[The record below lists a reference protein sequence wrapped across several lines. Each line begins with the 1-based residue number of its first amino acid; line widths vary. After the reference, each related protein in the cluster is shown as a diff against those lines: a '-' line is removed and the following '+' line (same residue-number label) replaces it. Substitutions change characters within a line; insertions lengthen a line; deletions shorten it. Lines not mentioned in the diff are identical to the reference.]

1 MFWRKCLTYEYW
13 CDIYLLVVLQE
24 CKGITRAPTWPTSTP
39 YHLEEW
45 DRSRPHWDGES
56 QTDKTKTRGVNW
68 CKQGSITSLSSHIRC
83 KLTLCRLHALNVGK
97 LAFSS
102 SSSFTGRSA
111 SGCSCCAAAAAS
123 ATPAPLFPRAHMSNT
138 SPHTCPCITI
148 WLLNPHQRF
157 LEALF
162 SLSLTSCLWRA
173 FFSVFYLHFLY
184 FFIPFFFCPTSLA
197 FFLSS
202 SLLSPSLRQCDVCRD
217 RAPGTLWVMPD
228 VRCGIRRLV
237 KPRRSPPP

>member
-1 MFWRKCLTYEYW
+1 M
-13 CDIYLLVVLQE
+13 
-24 CKGITRAPTWPTSTP
+24 
-39 YHLEEW
+39 
-45 DRSRPHWDGES
+45 
-56 QTDKTKTRGVNW
+56 QTDTVPAS
-68 CKQGSITSLSSHIRC
+68 CAE
-83 KLTLCRLHALNVGK
+83 CRQAGLQQQQLLHREVCLW
-97 LAFSS
+97 LFLL
-102 SSSFTGRSA
+102 R
-111 SGCSCCAAAAAS
+111 CCAAAAA

-173 FFSVFYLHFLY
+173 FFSVLHLHFLY

-237 KPRRSPPP
+237 KPRRSPPSLDFFRSE